1 MVIVVNNFGQR
12 SVAKNNLSVSLLY
25 VLSTVFEKLVNNR
38 VVNHLEKLGLFLD
51 F

>member
-1 MVIVVNNFGQR
+1 M
-12 SVAKNNLSVSLLY
+12 AKNNVSVSLLY

-38 VVNHLEKLGLFLD
+38 VVNRHEKLGLFSD